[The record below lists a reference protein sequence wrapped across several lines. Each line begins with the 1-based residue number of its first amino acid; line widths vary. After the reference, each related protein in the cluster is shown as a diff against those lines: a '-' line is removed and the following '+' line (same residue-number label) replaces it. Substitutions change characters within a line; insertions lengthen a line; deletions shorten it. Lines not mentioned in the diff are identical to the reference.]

1 MMVGQVQMAGH
12 TNGMHT
18 PRDRF
23 AAQAGDLARRR
34 LLITATKYVL
44 PLLALALLTAVAVW
58 PDLVQRQGFIPT
70 RLGNV
75 SGQLDGAQLRHARYH
90 GVNEKGEPYTL
101 TTDTAKQLD
110 SDRIELTKP
119 QGDLTQAN
127 GIWLN
132 LKADHGIFAQKAN
145 TLDLWSN
152 VVLYRDDGTTLT
164 TGSATLDV
172 KGGSAVGGDPVHAE
186 GPFGVLDADGG
197 FTITDKGTA
206 IQFSG
211 KTHLIM
217 NAASK

>member
-1 MMVGQVQMAGH
+1 MMAGHMQMAGH
-12 TNGMHT
+12 TNGSHA

-23 AAQAGDLARRR
+23 AGHPTDLARRR
-34 LLITATKYVL
+34 LTIRLTKYLL
-44 PLLALALLTAVAVW
+44 PLLALGLLTAVAVW
-58 PDLVQRQGFIPT
+58 PDLVQRKGFIPT
-70 RLGNV
+70 PLSNV

-110 SDRIELTKP
+110 SDRIELSKP

-127 GIWLN
+127 GVWLN

-152 VVLYRDDGTTLT
+152 VVLYRDDGTTLNT
-164 TGSATLDV
+164 ESATLDV
-172 KGGSAVGGDPVHAE
+172 KDGSAAGSQPVHAE

-197 FTITDKGTA
+197 FMVTDKGTA

-217 NAASK
+217 NAATK

>member
-1 MMVGQVQMAGH
+1 MMVGRVQMAGH
-12 TNGMHT
+12 TNGTHA

-23 AAQAGDLARRR
+23 APQPGDLARRR
-34 LLITATKYVL
+34 FLVTATKYVL
-44 PLLALALLTAVAVW
+44 PLLALGLLTAVALW
-58 PDLVQRQGFIPT
+58 PDLVQRRGFIPT
-70 RLGNV
+70 PLSGV
-75 SGQLDGAQLRHARYH
+75 SGQLDGTRLRHARYH

-127 GIWLN
+127 GVWLN

-164 TGSATLDV
+164 TASATVDV
-172 KGGSAVGGDPVHAE
+172 KGGSAVGGQPVHAE

-211 KTHLIM
+211 NTHLIM

>member
-1 MMVGQVQMAGH
+1 MMAGQIQMAGH
-12 TNGMHT
+12 THGTHAPKDRLA
-18 PRDRF
+18 PR
-23 AAQAGDLARRR
+23 AADLARRR
-34 LLITATKYVL
+34 LLITLTKYLL
-44 PLLALALLTAVAVW
+44 PFLALTLLAAVALW
-58 PDLVQRQGFIPT
+58 PDLVQRRGFIPT
-70 RLGNV
+70 PIANL
-75 SGQLDGAQLRHARYH
+75 SGQLDGTQLRHARYH

-101 TTDTAKQLD
+101 TTDTAKQID
-110 SDRIELTKP
+110 SDRIELTMP

-127 GIWLN
+127 GGWLN

-164 TGSATLDV
+164 TASATLEV
-172 KGGSAVGGDPVHAE
+172 KGGSAAGGDPVHAE

-211 KTHLIM
+211 KTHLIL